1 MTKLLFFTIIM
12 TRKGE
17 TKHPG
22 RHMVALLALTNLGLW
37 LVDTFELQKSRAS
50 LAEEHFYGPIVWVA
64 IQRITLPICIFFRH
78 CTMSNGHVFCH
89 HNHIYGS
96 TDFYDQPYH
105 QVPLLCRPH

>member
-1 MTKLLFFTIIM
+1 MTKLLLFTIIM

-78 CTMSNGHVFCH
+78 CTMSNGHVF
-89 HNHIYGS
+89 
-96 TDFYDQPYH
+96 
-105 QVPLLCRPH
+105 

>member
-1 MTKLLFFTIIM
+1 M

-89 HNHIYGS
+89 
-96 TDFYDQPYH
+96 
-105 QVPLLCRPH
+105 